1 MKTFNVRNRLNEL
14 SKKIAELTALKSAG
28 GVGYTL
34 RQTFEVT
41 TNSKTWDKDLIG
53 VTVIDYSPER
63 RKLVVPEKRP
73 SESLYQGGIE
83 NSELGSLEMEYGT
96 HDGALNKPCFMLA
109 GDALPYCS
117 AFIGCHETY
126 DTLLYAYEDTSD
138 GLGVGITFQKG
149 WYALNK
155 TNFVHEPIDIND
167 YPVYIKS
174 TWGWYR
180 IEGMDDTFLRECFA
194 TGERETYTITE
205 DKIANIDPTMCAV
218 VNSKVPQSIHYQ
230 TAMFAANF
238 GSLLY
243 YADNNEVARST
254 SGTTTLSWEEIKPI
268 DPQFLPNYTAP
279 KKTVLYSGTPQKIDS
294 GSMGILYVLSADN
307 LLEVAEGQ
315 DIYGELVVG
324 EATYSV
330 VLDLYAEMPYFNF
343 RIVSGKDC
351 AIGEV
356 LGTPTVAYIENL
368 GGTGFGFLSGI
379 GFDIGE
385 ISLTLWTEIGADKP
399 YYITSLSLEDDTIPY
414 INISNAKDAFRRDAL
429 YYRNNDD
436 QVGKAVGFLPMTDGF
451 NALFFIP
458 MSSQAYLVQI
468 MAGYD
473 GVTES
478 MRCVAMA

>member
-28 GVGYTL
+28 GVGYTV

-41 TNSKTWDKDLIG
+41 MHPKIWDKDLIG

-96 HDGALNKPCFMLA
+96 YDGALNKPCFMLA

-205 DKIANIDPTMCAV
+205 DKIANITPTMCAV

-268 DPQFLPNYTAP
+268 DPQFLPHCTAP
-279 KKTVLYSGTPQKIDS
+279 KKTVLYSGTPQKIESDT
-294 GSMGILYVLSADN
+294 MGTLYVLSAEN
-307 LLEVAEGQ
+307 LLEKAEGQ
-315 DIYGELVVG
+315 DVYGELVVDMT
-324 EATYSV
+324 TYSFT
-330 VLDLYAEMPYFNF
+330 LKYYGEMPYFNF
-343 RIVSGKDC
+343 RLISGDDFD
-351 AIGEV
+351 IGEV
-356 LGTPTVAYIENL
+356 TGDPAVAYIEDL

-385 ISLTLWTEIGADKP
+385 ISLTLWTEIGGDKP
-399 YYITSLSLEDDTIPY
+399 YYITSLSLDDGKIPY
-414 INISNAKDAFRRDAL
+414 INVSNATEALQRDAL
-429 YYRNNDD
+429 YYRDNDGHF
-436 QVGKAVGFLPMTDGF
+436 GKAVGIERSGSTFKAGFL
-451 NALFFIP
+451 IP
-458 MSSQAYLVQI
+458 LGSSLMYVSV
-468 MAGYD
+468 
-473 GVTES
+473 GVTPS
-478 MRCVAMA
+478 GPIATTRVLG